1 MNRRKYGIIELEINR
16 KEKILMTTFEDYFK
30 EHNLPL
36 IYDDGDID
44 HKAGYNVGVASYD
57 EFDEYKPILNVLSQI
72 NKSHPELVEQLEE
85 LTTYQIELVPSN
97 REINISL
104 YNNEINITNDNYYY
118 KGFDVKKDNQ
128 VFGSSYYIKYR
139 EATDILAEQ
148 LDAHEKLSQWLDDSN
163 KNDKNLND
171 LLHENQEELLKALE
185 AEGMKT
191 SSQTLLPIEHTYK
204 RIGNMGDLKDIV
216 ATANLGKRIPPET
229 VLEAMSPTRGELI
242 RTPDDWLIS
251 CQDYE
256 KDGERYVR
264 TQILYPTDESPEQ
277 NRHTETA
284 VTVYSMAYQMIPVN
298 QFATEANKLWENFQ
312 KFKEICYQ
320 QEDKL
325 NSKFQSLVNDDT
337 ALQMAI
343 EELSV
348 DEAQTL

>member
-1 MNRRKYGIIELEINR
+1 
-16 KEKILMTTFEDYFK
+16 
-30 EHNLPL
+30 
-36 IYDDGDID
+36 
-44 HKAGYNVGVASYD
+44 
-57 EFDEYKPILNVLSQI
+57 
-72 NKSHPELVEQLEE
+72 
-85 LTTYQIELVPSN
+85 
-97 REINISL
+97 
-104 YNNEINITNDNYYY
+104 
-118 KGFDVKKDNQ
+118 
-128 VFGSSYYIKYR
+128 
-139 EATDILAEQ
+139 
-148 LDAHEKLSQWLDDSN
+148 
-163 KNDKNLND
+163 
-171 LLHENQEELLKALE
+171 
-185 AEGMKT
+185 MKT

-343 EELSV
+343 DELSV
-348 DEAQTL
+348 DEARTL

>member
-1 MNRRKYGIIELEINR
+1 
-16 KEKILMTTFEDYFK
+16 MTTFEDYFK

-284 VTVYSMAYQMIPVN
+284 VTVYSMSYQMIPVN

-343 EELSV
+343 DELSV
-348 DEAQTL
+348 DEARTL